1 GASCRPIPGGGSR
14 LRPET
19 AWCGSPKSSRPE
31 NVAWKRPRGSGAGDR
46 VSGIASSNGVQVES
60 TTDLPRLHVI
70 AGDGIISAADYRE
83 RIGPVLRVGGRSI
96 AVHLRARTVHA
107 ARLFEVACWL
117 AESARATGSLAVV
130 NDRLDVALAAGAGGI
145 HLREDSLAPEDVRQV
160 AGRVAVD
167 ARGLRVGRSIHE
179 TRQAAMHPADLLDYL
194 VLGTVY
200 ATPSHPEREP
210 LGLPALAETVRLAG
224 VPVLAIGGVVPA
236 TLPYVLAR
244 GAYGAVV
251 LSGVWAADRPSEA
264 VSRYLEVLDREAA
277 P

>member
-1 GASCRPIPGGGSR
+1 
-14 LRPET
+14 
-19 AWCGSPKSSRPE
+19 
-31 NVAWKRPRGSGAGDR
+31 
-46 VSGIASSNGVQVES
+46 VSEIASSRRVQGES

-96 AVHLRARTVHA
+96 AVHLRARTVQA
-107 ARLFEVACWL
+107 ARLFEVARWL

-160 AGRVAVD
+160 ASRAAVD
-167 ARGLRVGRSIHE
+167 ARRLRVGRSIHDA
-179 TRQAAMHPADLLDYL
+179 RQAALYTADLLDYL
-194 VLGTVY
+194 VLGTIY

-210 LGLPALAETVRLAG
+210 LGHSAVAETVRLASA
-224 VPVLAIGGVVPA
+224 PVLAIGGIVPG
-236 TLPYVLAR
+236 TLPNVLAE
-244 GAYGAVV
+244 GAHGAVV
-251 LSGVWAADRPSEA
+251 LSGVWAADRPPDA
-264 VSRYLEVLDREAA
+264 VSRYLEVLDKEAA

>member
-1 GASCRPIPGGGSR
+1 M
-14 LRPET
+14 
-19 AWCGSPKSSRPE
+19 
-31 NVAWKRPRGSGAGDR
+31 
-46 VSGIASSNGVQVES
+46 SGIASSKRVQGAS

-107 ARLFEVACWL
+107 ARLFDAARWL
-117 AESARATGSLAVV
+117 AETACATGSLAVV

-145 HLREDSLAPEDVRQV
+145 HLREDSLAPEDVRQI
-160 AGRVAVD
+160 AGRAAVD
-167 ARGLRVGRSIHE
+167 ARGLRVGRSIHDA
-179 TRQAAMHPADLLDYL
+179 RQAAMYRADLLDYL

-200 ATPSHPEREP
+200 ATPSHPERES
-210 LGLPALAETVRLAG
+210 LGLSAVADAVRLAS
-224 VPVLAIGGVVPA
+224 VPVLAIGGIVPA
-236 TLPYVLAR
+236 TLPKVLAE
-244 GAYGAVV
+244 GAHGAVV
-251 LSGVWAADRPSEA
+251 LSGVWAADRPPDA

>member
-1 GASCRPIPGGGSR
+1 M
-14 LRPET
+14 
-19 AWCGSPKSSRPE
+19 
-31 NVAWKRPRGSGAGDR
+31 
-46 VSGIASSNGVQVES
+46 SGIASIKRVSEES

-107 ARLFEVACWL
+107 ARLFEVALWL
-117 AESARATGSLAVV
+117 AQCARKTGSLAVV

-145 HLREDSLAPEDVRQV
+145 HLREDSLPPEDVLQV
-160 AGRVAVD
+160 AGSVAAD
-167 ARGLRVGRSIHE
+167 ARGLRVGRSIHDA
-179 TRQAAMHPADLLDYL
+179 RQAAMYPADRLDYL

-210 LGLPALAETVRLAG
+210 LGLPAVADTVRLAS
-224 VPVLAIGGVVPA
+224 VPVLAIGGIVPA
-236 TLPYVLAR
+236 TLPSVLSA
-244 GAYGAVV
+244 GVHGAVV
-251 LSGVWAADRPSEA
+251 LSGVWAADRPSDA
-264 VSRYLEVLDREAA
+264 VSRYLEVLDKEAA